1 MRPWLMV
8 GLALLAGVGARDA
21 TAQSAAPPVEIGLD
35 VSATL
40 YPNRAGIKR
49 GPRLIVNLNGRDS
62 LEMTASLEK
71 LSLWED
77 VAERET
83 DLYLAAYRRLIHAAG
98 PIRVLATIGGGLERN
113 AIFVP
118 AATFGNPPVTFA
130 ASKGV
135 EIGPAFTTGA
145 GIDFRLGRRA
155 AIVIESSFVLTNRLD
170 GRLSGGV
177 VVPVGLYPPRS
188 VRAAS
193 PRPWVTLD
201 AGERAWVTTVDG
213 REAEGEVV
221 GESAGSL
228 TLRTRAGVVSFSAVD
243 VRAIDTTDPIRNG
256 TVLGAKIGGLG
267 ALVPSVLISYLICA
281 FEPGCGTDDVLW
293 FNGVMV
299 GLGAGIG
306 AATGALADSLRQHR
320 VPLYR
325 RGGPTGV
332 TLAPIV
338 DGQRLGGRAVIRW

>member
-1 MRPWLMV
+1 MRPSLIV
-8 GLALLAGVGARDA
+8 GLALLAGVGARSA
-21 TAQSAAPPVEIGLD
+21 TAQSAAPPVEVGLD
-35 VSATL
+35 VSVTL
-40 YPNRAGIKR
+40 YPNRAGVKR
-49 GPRLIVNLNGRDS
+49 GPRLIVNFNGRDS
-62 LEMTASLEK
+62 VEMTASLEK
-71 LSLWED
+71 LSPWAD

-98 PIRVLATIGGGLERN
+98 PIRVLATIGGGLERTV
-113 AIFVP
+113 IFVP
-118 AATFGNPPVTFA
+118 AITFGNPPVTFP
-130 ASKGV
+130 ASRGV
-135 EIGPAFTTGA
+135 EILPAFTTGA

-170 GRLSGGV
+170 GRFSGGL
-177 VVPVGLYPPRS
+177 VVPVGSYPSRPARLASS
-188 VRAAS
+188 V
-193 PRPWVTLD
+193 PWATLD
-201 AGERAWVTTVDG
+201 AGERAWVTTVDN
-213 REAEGEVV
+213 RDIEGEVV
-221 GESAGSL
+221 GGSAGSL
-228 TLRTRAGVVSFSAVD
+228 TLRTRAGAVSFSAAD

-281 FEPGCGTDDVLW
+281 LEIECGVDDVLW

-299 GLGAGIG
+299 GMGAGIG

-325 RGGPTGV
+325 RGGPIGV
-332 TLAPIV
+332 TLAPVI